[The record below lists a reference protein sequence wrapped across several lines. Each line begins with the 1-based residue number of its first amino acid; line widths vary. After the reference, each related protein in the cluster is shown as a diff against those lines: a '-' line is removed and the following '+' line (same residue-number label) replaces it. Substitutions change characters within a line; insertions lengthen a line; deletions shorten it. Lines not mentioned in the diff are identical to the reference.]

1 MQSENMLTSENKNI
15 INDAIKTERRHNLE
29 KARNV
34 LFIVFVETCTLSEK
48 DAKIGSIYAI
58 KPGIVVV
65 NTDKTN
71 NN

>member
-1 MQSENMLTSENKNI
+1 MLLK
-15 INDAIKTERRHNLE
+15 KERRHNLE

-34 LFIVFVETCTLSEK
+34 QFLVFVETCTLSEK
-48 DAKIGSIYAI
+48 DAKIGSIYAV

-71 NN
+71 NNWMKKQFVEHWKVKTTS

>member
-1 MQSENMLTSENKNI
+1 MLLK
-15 INDAIKTERRHNLE
+15 KQRRHNLE

-48 DAKIGSIYAI
+48 DAKIGNIYAI
-58 KPGIVVV
+58 NQGIVVV